1 MRQRYQISGL
11 QSSCLMGMKTV
22 LPPQFLVPSSTLIL
36 SINCRTLQFCLNV
49 PDVDKLKTHIHLK
62 LLMCLSKL
70 ANKDAAVNMPSKI
83 ARGLAFL
90 HSSTEIGAPIVHRDF
105 KSTNILL
112 NDNYEA
118 KISNFRLAKFM
129 PDGHENCVTATVL
142 GTFGYFDPE
151 YKLVC
156 FLMQLT

>member
-1 MRQRYQISGL
+1 MLMPIVRFSLANRDFPILIISDSQSVSCRQPSLGL
-11 QSSCLMGMKTV
+11 PRKCSFQV
-22 LPPQFLVPSSTLIL
+22 
-36 SINCRTLQFCLNV
+36 
-49 PDVDKLKTHIHLK
+49 LK
-62 LLMCLSKL
+62 LLSGDPDKVTVVEALSV
-70 ANKDAAVNMPSKI
+70 ACVDFSAVGV

-151 YKLVC
+151 YKLDVENSRDY
-156 FLMQLT
+156 FKGRHA